1 MRRLRLALGITM
13 TRNVSQS
20 TLATLPSYEGRQAI
34 YIERMRVCRVRVVR
48 IQVDDA
54 HLFAKCE
61 TVETPGLNSAGAS
74 WNIAAGTDILTVKAT
89 YWSASY
95 VGWQIF
101 FNPTVIQRVLEIV
114 SELPLGKIYLDDY
127 TSRPVPST
135 SKFVSINTP
144 GPYASELFS
153 YLRAQQL
160 VEL

>member
-1 MRRLRLALGITM
+1 
-13 TRNVSQS
+13 
-20 TLATLPSYEGRQAI
+20 
-34 YIERMRVCRVRVVR
+34 VRVAG

-54 HLFAKCE
+54 HVSAKCE
-61 TVETPGLNSAGAS
+61 TVETPGLNAAGTS

-89 YWSASY
+89 YWSASH

-114 SELPLGKIYLDDY
+114 SELPLGKTYLDDY
-127 TSRPVPST
+127 TSRPAPST

-144 GPYASELFS
+144 GPCASELFS